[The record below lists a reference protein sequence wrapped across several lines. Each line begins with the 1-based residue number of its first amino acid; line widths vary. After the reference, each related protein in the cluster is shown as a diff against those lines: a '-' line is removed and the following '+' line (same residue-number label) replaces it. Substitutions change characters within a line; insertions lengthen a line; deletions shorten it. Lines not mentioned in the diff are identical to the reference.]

1 MRVIFLGI
9 LFCEASLQ
17 EAYND
22 VKRGISIAPHVFQ
35 KNLLDGFDQMDD
47 VDVDILHIPP
57 VGSFPINNKRLFA
70 KKYRWGK
77 NNTQIGYLNLP
88 FIKHGIQKRKLLK
101 EISKRI
107 KAERDPAQVRILVY
121 SVYEPFL
128 DVIKKVKKK
137 YPAVEVCLIQ
147 TDPVM
152 GRGERDRYMT
162 PAAVAEGNRI
172 VEKSKRVD
180 KFVLLTKYLAEPMEV
195 EERPFTV
202 IECVCDATQE
212 PAKQGRGNNT
222 CLYTGSLNEEFG
234 IKRLAEAF
242 SQIPNAELWI
252 CGDGDTK
259 NFLKEYTQTHT
270 NIKYFGF
277 LPREEIAKMR
287 DDCDFLINPRT
298 PTGTYT
304 KYSFPSKTVEY
315 ILSAKPVIMYKLEGI
330 PDEFDAYLNY
340 IYGQDMQTIADE
352 LKAIFAQD
360 YVELAEK
367 AKQARCFVLE
377 NKNGKKQA
385 EKIVDLMK

>member
-1 MRVIFLGI
+1 MRIIFLGI

-17 EAYND
+17 DAYKD
-22 VKRGISIAPHVFQ
+22 VRHGISIAPHVFQ
-35 KNLLDGFDQMDD
+35 KNLLDGFAQIDD
-47 VDVDILHIPP
+47 AEVDVLNIPP

-77 NNTQIGYLNLP
+77 NNVQIGYLNLP
-88 FIKHGIQKRKLLK
+88 FIKHGIHKRKLFR
-101 EISKRI
+101 EISQRVKEAENPAEI
-107 KAERDPAQVRILVY
+107 KLLAY

-172 VEKSKRVD
+172 VEKSKCVD
-180 KFVLLTKYLAEPMEV
+180 KFVLLTKYLAETMEV
-195 EERPFTV
+195 GNRPFSV

-212 PAKQGRGNNT
+212 PAKQGKGKNV
-222 CLYTGSLNEEFG
+222 CLYTGTLNEEFG

-242 SQIPNAELWI
+242 AQIPNAELWI

-259 NFLKEYTQTHT
+259 DFLKEYTKIHS

-277 LPREEIAKMR
+277 LSREKIAEMR

-340 IYGQDMQTIADE
+340 IYGQEMQEIADE
-352 LKAIFAQD
+352 LKIIFARD
-360 YVELAEK
+360 YGALAEK
-367 AKQARCFVLE
+367 AKKARSFVLE

-385 EKIVDLMK
+385 EKIIALMK